1 MWTPA
6 ADHRPDHGVSSAFG
20 RIVAEKVCSPTAKDL
35 LFGDLTVKTRAMIRA
50 ATTKDVRAIHAL
62 LQIYAERGELLARP
76 MGQLYDHVRDFVV
89 AVDEQS
95 RKVIGCCALQIC
107 WQDLAE
113 IRSLAVDPR
122 HQHRGIGSQLTHHAL
137 EEARQFRLD
146 KVFTL
151 TYRPGFFEQ
160 FGFVRIDRAQLPRKI
175 WADCVLCPKFPDCD
189 ETAMIKTLGRRS

>member
-1 MWTPA
+1 
-6 ADHRPDHGVSSAFG
+6 
-20 RIVAEKVCSPTAKDL
+20 
-35 LFGDLTVKTRAMIRA
+35 MIRA
-50 ATTKDVRAIHAL
+50 ATLKDVRSIHAL
-62 LQIYAERGELLARP
+62 LQMYADRGELLPRP
-76 MGQLYDHVRDFVV
+76 MGQLYDHLRDFAV
-89 AVDEQS
+89 AVDEDG

-122 HQHRGIGSQLTHHAL
+122 HRHRGVGSELTRHAL
-137 EEARQFRLD
+137 EEAQRFRLP

-160 FGFVRIDRAQLPRKI
+160 FGFARIDRAELPRKI

-189 ETAMIKTLGRRS
+189 EIAMLKAIGRRP

>member
-1 MWTPA
+1 MLFAARPA
-6 ADHRPDHGVSSAFG
+6 
-20 RIVAEKVCSPTAKDL
+20 
-35 LFGDLTVKTRAMIRA
+35 KTRGMIRA
-50 ATTKDVRAIHAL
+50 ATINDVRAIHAL
-62 LQIYAERGELLARP
+62 LQIYAERGELLSRP
-76 MGQLYDHVRDFVV
+76 LGQLYDHVRDFAV

-122 HQHRGIGSQLTHHAL
+122 HQHRGIGSQLTHRAL
-137 EEARQFRLD
+137 EEARRFRLD

-160 FGFVRIDRAQLPRKI
+160 FGFERTDRSLLPRKI

>member
-1 MWTPA
+1 
-6 ADHRPDHGVSSAFG
+6 
-20 RIVAEKVCSPTAKDL
+20 
-35 LFGDLTVKTRAMIRA
+35 MIRA

-62 LQIYAERGELLARP
+62 LQIFAERGELLPRP
-76 MGQLYDHVRDFVV
+76 MGQLYDHLRDFVV
-89 AVDEQS
+89 AVDDQT

-122 HQHRGIGSQLTHHAL
+122 HQHRGIGGQLTQHAL
-137 EEARQFRLD
+137 EEARHFRLE

-151 TYRPGFFEQ
+151 TYRPGFFER

-189 ETAMIKTLGRRS
+189 EIAMIKTLGRRS